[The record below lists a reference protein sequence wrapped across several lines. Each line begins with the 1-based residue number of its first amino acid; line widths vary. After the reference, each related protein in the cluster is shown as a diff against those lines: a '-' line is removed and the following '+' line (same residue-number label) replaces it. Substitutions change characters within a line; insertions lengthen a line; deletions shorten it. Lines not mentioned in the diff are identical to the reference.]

1 MASYRIV
8 KLDDS
13 WKGKTRLFRY
23 RTDSYLDVQIAE
35 EPGVSRIEFRQKMF
49 DTPIEKELEVIWMED
64 FLHAPMLFAA
74 VSGNE
79 EIAGYIELNL
89 ERWNNRMRVA
99 NLFVEEPFRGTGAGT
114 ALMEHAAAVAQKAG
128 ARMLVLETQSCNMPA
143 IRFYLSRGFAI
154 GGLDLFCYSNEDLER
169 HEVRIEMMRML
180 ESINAP

>member
-49 DTPIEKELEVIWMED
+49 DAPVEKELEVTWMED
-64 FLHAPMLFAA
+64 FMHAPMLFAA
-74 VSGNE
+74 VDDE
-79 EIAGYIELNL
+79 EQIAGYLELNL

-114 ALMEHAAAVAQKAG
+114 ALMEHAAAVAKKAG

-154 GGLDLFCYSNEDLER
+154 GGLDLFHYSNEDLQK
-169 HEVRIEMMRML
+169 HEIRIEMMRMV
-180 ESINAP
+180 ESINGP